1 MRKCGVTGPVAIS
14 LALTV
19 GSSDPSQAA
28 DLFPSWH
35 GYPYNP
41 PSQTYRQPMPGPYY
55 ARQDYWSGVYIGGLI
70 GYGFGTVDVKG
81 DTGHFNF
88 DQTGGTL
95 GAIAGYNWRA
105 RSWIVGLE
113 GEFKGFNV
121 DGTRLSP
128 VLNSSIDLNWMGSV
142 RARAG
147 YLVAP
152 ALLIYA
158 TGGLAWT
165 NYDLSVSTPLASAS
179 TNTTTL
185 GWQVGVGAEMKLTEQ
200 WSLRL
205 DYLYTD
211 LGKTNV
217 VTPGL
222 SHSYSPDVQTIQLG
236 LTYRF

>member
-1 MRKCGVTGPVAIS
+1 MRRCGATGS
-14 LALTV
+14 LAVTLALSV
-19 GSSDPSQAA
+19 GAGEPALAA

-41 PSQTYRQPMPGPYY
+41 PAQTYRRPSPGPYY
-55 ARQDYWSGVYIGGLI
+55 TPQDYWSGAYIAGLI

-81 DTGHFNF
+81 DAGQFSF
-88 DQTGGTL
+88 DQSGGTL

-113 GEFKGFNV
+113 GEFKGFNL
-121 DGTRLSP
+121 DGSHLSP
-128 VLNSSIDLNWMGSV
+128 ALSSTMDLNWMGSV
-142 RARAG
+142 RVRAG

-158 TGGLAWT
+158 TGGVAWT
-165 NYDLSVSTPLASAS
+165 NYDLKVSTPLVSASA
-179 TNTTTL
+179 NTTSL
-185 GWQVGVGAEMKLTEQ
+185 GWQIGVGAEMKLTEQ

-211 LGKTNV
+211 LGKTDV
-217 VTPGL
+217 LTPGM
-222 SHSYSPDVQTIQLG
+222 SNTYSPDVQTIQLG